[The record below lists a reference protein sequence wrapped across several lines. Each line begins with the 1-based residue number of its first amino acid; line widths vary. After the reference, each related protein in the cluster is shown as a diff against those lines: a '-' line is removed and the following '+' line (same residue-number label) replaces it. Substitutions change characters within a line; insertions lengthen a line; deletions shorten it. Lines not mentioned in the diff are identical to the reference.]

1 MPNNRLQADTL
12 FGTNRRR
19 LCLSLILLLLAA
31 CTPTITRQASS
42 IQPQGK
48 FSATGQAQLPEKWWR
63 SFADPTLD
71 HLIEQAL
78 ADNLSLQGAWDRLD
92 RARAAA
98 RQAGAE
104 LMPQLDGHAGF
115 STTSTRV
122 DSRTDTSHSYSLGL
136 AASYEID
143 LWGRINSTSEAAEI
157 DARASAEEMQTAALT
172 LSAQVATTWFQWLE
186 QQGQVEILEQ
196 QLQTN
201 RQTLELISLQFRT
214 GQVGIADLLQQ
225 RQVVENR
232 RGELV
237 LASGRGQV
245 LQNQLAILLG
255 VPPDRAPE
263 LTPRKFG
270 ELPPLPET
278 GLQSSLLTRRPDVRS
293 AWLQLLA
300 ADKRVAAAAADRLPR
315 LSLTGRASTTAEQIE
330 QLFDD
335 WLASLAANL
344 LAPILDGGRRRAEV
358 ERSQAVAAEALHN
371 YGQTVLE
378 ALTEVENALAIEQRQ
393 QEYLSSINRQLVL
406 ATQATGRIRDRY
418 LNGAEDYQRVLI
430 SLLSE
435 QQLQRTQI
443 TAHREVFEN
452 RINLCR
458 ALAGG
463 WEMTRKLN
471 QPTLRGE

>member
-1 MPNNRLQADTL
+1 MTSNQSQVDKLYD
-12 FGTNRRR
+12 NRRR
-19 LCLSLILLLLAA
+19 GLYLGIILLLLAS
-31 CTPTITRQASS
+31 CTPAITRQASS
-42 IQPQGK
+42 IQPQGM
-48 FSATGQAQLPEKWWR
+48 FSETGQAQLPEKWWLT
-63 SFADPTLD
+63 FADPALD

-78 ADNLSLQGAWDRLD
+78 AGNLTLQGAWDRLD
-92 RARAAA
+92 RARAVA

-104 LMPQLDGHAGF
+104 LMPQLDGDAGF

-122 DSRTDTSHSYSLGL
+122 ASRSDSSQSYNLGL

-143 LWGRINSTSEAAEI
+143 LWGRINSTSEAAEL
-157 DARASAEEMQTAALT
+157 DARASAEELQTAALT

-186 QQGQVEILEQ
+186 QQGQVDILEQ

-201 RQTLELISLQFRT
+201 QQTLELINLQFRT

-232 RGELV
+232 RGELALV
-237 LASGRGQV
+237 NGRLQV

-270 ELPPLPET
+270 NLPPLPET
-278 GLQSSLLTRRPDVRS
+278 GLQSSLLARRPDVRS
-293 AWLQLLA
+293 AWLRLLA
-300 ADKRVAAAAADRLPR
+300 ADKRVAAAAAERLPR
-315 LSLTGRASTTAEQIE
+315 ITLTGHANTTAEQVE

-335 WLASLAANL
+335 WLASLVANL
-344 LAPILDGGRRRAEV
+344 MVPLIDGGRRLAELD
-358 ERSQAVAAEALHN
+358 RSKAVAAEALHE
-371 YGQTVLE
+371 YGQTVLSSLVE
-378 ALTEVENALAIEQRQ
+378 VEDALTLERHQ
-393 QEYLSSINRQLVL
+393 QEYLASIDRQLVL

-443 TAHREVFEN
+443 TAHRELFEN

-458 ALAGG
+458 ALAGS
-463 WEMTRKLN
+463 WEMTRNLN

>member
-1 MPNNRLQADTL
+1 MPNNHLQVDKL
-12 FGTNRRR
+12 FSNCRRR
-19 LCLSLILLLLAA
+19 LFMSVILLLLVS
-31 CTPTITRQASS
+31 CTPTISRQASS

-48 FSATGQAQLPEKWWR
+48 FSATGQAQLPEKWWLT
-63 SFADPTLD
+63 FADPTLD
-71 HLIEQAL
+71 QLIEQAL
-78 ADNLSLQGAWDRLD
+78 ADNLTLQGAWDRLD
-92 RARAAA
+92 RARAVA

-104 LMPQLDGHAGF
+104 LMPQLEGNAGY
-115 STTSTRV
+115 STTSTRIN
-122 DSRTDTSHSYSLGL
+122 SRTDSSHSYNLGL

-143 LWGRINSTSEAAEI
+143 LWGRINSTREAAEL
-157 DARASAEEMQTAALT
+157 DARASAEELQTAALT
-172 LSAQVATTWFQWLE
+172 LSAQVAITWFQWLE
-186 QQGQVEILEQ
+186 QQGQVEILDQ

-232 RGELV
+232 SGERV
-237 LASGRGQV
+237 LANGRLQV

-255 VPPDRAPE
+255 VPPDRTPA
-263 LTPRKFG
+263 LTPRKFS
-270 ELPPLPET
+270 ELPPLPAT
-278 GLQSSLLTRRPDVRS
+278 GLQSSLLERRPDVRS
-293 AWLQLLA
+293 AWLRLLA
-300 ADKRVAAAAADRLPR
+300 ADQRVAAAAADRFPR
-315 LSLTGRASTTAEQIE
+315 LSLTGRASTSAEQVE

-358 ERSQAVAAEALHN
+358 ERSQAVATEALHS

-378 ALTEVENALAIEQRQ
+378 ALTEVENALTIEQRQ
-393 QEYLSSINRQLVL
+393 QEYLASINRQLVL

-435 QQLQRTQI
+435 QQLQRTQM
-443 TAHREVFEN
+443 TAHRELFEN

-471 QPTLRGE
+471 QSTLRGE

>member
-1 MPNNRLQADTL
+1 M
-12 FGTNRRR
+12 
-19 LCLSLILLLLAA
+19 SVILLLLVS
-31 CTPTITRQASS
+31 CTPTMSRQASS

-48 FSATGQAQLPEKWWR
+48 FSATGQAQLPEKWWLT
-63 SFADPTLD
+63 FADPTLD
-71 HLIEQAL
+71 QLIEQAL

-92 RARAAA
+92 RARAVA

-104 LMPQLDGHAGF
+104 LMPQLEGNAGY

-122 DSRTDTSHSYSLGL
+122 DSRTDSSHSYNLGL

-143 LWGRINSTSEAAEI
+143 LWGRINSTREAAEL
-157 DARASAEEMQTAALT
+157 DARASVEELQTAALT

-186 QQGQVEILEQ
+186 QQGQVEILDQ

-232 RGELV
+232 NGERV
-237 LASGRGQV
+237 LANGRLQV
-245 LQNQLAILLG
+245 LQNQLTILLG
-255 VPPDRAPE
+255 VPPDRAPA
-263 LTPRKFG
+263 LTPRKFS
-270 ELPPLPET
+270 ELPPLPAT
-278 GLQSSLLTRRPDVRS
+278 GLQSSLLERRPDVRS
-293 AWLQLLA
+293 AWLRLLA
-300 ADKRVAAAAADRLPR
+300 ADQRVAAAAADRFPR
-315 LSLTGRASTTAEQIE
+315 LSLTGRASTSAEQVE

-358 ERSQAVAAEALHN
+358 ERSQAVAMEALHS
-371 YGQTVLE
+371 YGQTVLD

-393 QEYLSSINRQLVL
+393 QEYLASINRQLVL

-443 TAHREVFEN
+443 TAHRELFEN

-471 QPTLRGE
+471 QSTLRGE